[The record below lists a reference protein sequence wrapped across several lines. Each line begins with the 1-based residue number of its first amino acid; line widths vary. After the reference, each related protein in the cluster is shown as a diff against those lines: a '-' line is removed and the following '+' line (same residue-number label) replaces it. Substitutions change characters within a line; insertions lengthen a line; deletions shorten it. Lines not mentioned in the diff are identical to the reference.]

1 MQNTRGDV
9 TGEVQQHV
17 GETDSKTKQSE
28 DKKGRQTQKV
38 SLEIKFAQKT
48 LSAWLIYKNNMSQ
61 ISHTRK
67 ALKYYD
73 VKV

>member
-28 DKKGRQTQKV
+28 DKKGRQAQKV
-38 SLEIKFAQKT
+38 SLEIMLARLLSLRKRPLVLDLYTKT
-48 LSAWLIYKNNMSQ
+48 I
-61 ISHTRK
+61 
-67 ALKYYD
+67 
-73 VKV
+73 